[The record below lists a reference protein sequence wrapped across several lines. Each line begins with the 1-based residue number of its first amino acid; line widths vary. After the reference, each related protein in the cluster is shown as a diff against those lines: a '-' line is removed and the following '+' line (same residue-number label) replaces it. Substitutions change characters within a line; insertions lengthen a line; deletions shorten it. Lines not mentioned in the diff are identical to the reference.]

1 VNVFADLRPVAV
13 PVSSYLGGLKRRIA
27 TPHSYLLIVACL
39 PALRHLPPAEK
50 WIYGGGQDFR
60 GDHDRYDVRL
70 RLKNV
75 VFELACTAE
84 KEVEVERAWR
94 AALYAAA

>member
-1 VNVFADLRPVAV
+1 MNVFADFRPVAV
-13 PVSSYLGGLKRRIA
+13 PVSSYLGRLKRRIA

-39 PALRHLPPAEK
+39 PALHHLPPAEK
-50 WIYGGGQDFR
+50 CIYGGGQNFR

-75 VFELACTAE
+75 IFELACTAE